1 MYFQNRLCITK
12 NSKIKQKILQEA
24 HSSRYSIHPSSNKIY
39 GDLEQ
44 MYWWL
49 RMKGEISECV
59 KMSNFST
66 ESITIWDVTACYD
79 TRVEIET
86 GYHGFH
92 IKVTI
97 KYEKERCQLWFVCL
111 NLNISYLYI
120 LIVHSRSWQSYM
132 WLKLLDFMKCHCL
145 LFLIEINDLLL
156 DFGVNYTKV

>member
-66 ESITIWDVTACYD
+66 ACYD

-86 GYHGFH
+86 GYHGFR

-97 KYEKERCQLWFVCL
+97 EYEIKSIHTDCSLEKLAELYVAKIVRLHEVPL
-111 NLNISYLYI
+111 SIISN
-120 LIVHSRSWQSYM
+120 RDQ
-132 WLKLLDFMKCHCL
+132 
-145 LFLIEINDLLL
+145 
-156 DFGVNYTKV
+156 